1 MEETTDIVAL
11 RGAGREG
18 WVKASVPVLVEGVV
32 EKMGRDGRRYLE
44 LQLCDALDRFVL
56 RVWPDA
62 PLFDAVDSLEQGTC
76 LQLDG
81 EFHVHPTF
89 GLEARAWK
97 FRTLEGA
104 EKEEFLAG
112 PAGLRAR
119 QQEDYAC
126 IEEEVARLKDPR
138 LRALGAAFLERWG
151 ARFRRTAAAR
161 FFHHARRGGLVE
173 HVAQMMRYAGAVCGA
188 NPRLNRDLLISG
200 VLFHDCGKLWENSVE
215 EGGFNMPFD
224 ERGELLGHINIGIEL
239 VNSLWKALP
248 LESWENL
255 TPKSEDVRL
264 HLLHLVAS
272 HHGELQF
279 GSPIQPKTPEAIA
292 LHYIDNLDAKLEML
306 ARGYEGGAS
315 VGGRIYDKV
324 KPLNVR
330 PVEPLPAHEA

>member
-1 MEETTDIVAL
+1 MAETTDIAGL
-11 RGAGREG
+11 RAAGRDG
-18 WVKASVPVLVEGVV
+18 WVKAAVPVLVDAVL
-32 EKMGRDGRRYLE
+32 EKSSRDGRSYLE
-44 LQLCDALDRFVL
+44 VQLCDARDRLVL

-62 PLFDAVDSLEQGTC
+62 ALFDAAASLASGAC
-76 LQLDG
+76 LQLEG

-89 GLEARAWK
+89 GLEARGWK
-97 FRTLEGA
+97 FRALEGG

-112 PAGLRAR
+112 PADLRAR
-119 QQEDYAC
+119 QQEDYAL
-126 IEEEVARLKDPR
+126 IEAAVAGLKDPR
-138 LRALGAAFLERWG
+138 LQALGAAFLEKWG
-151 ARFRRTAAAR
+151 TRFRRTAAAR

-173 HVAQMMRYAGAVCGA
+173 HVAQMMRYAGAVCSA
-188 NPRLNRDLLISG
+188 NPKLNRDLLVSG

-239 VNSLWKALP
+239 VNSLWKTLP
-248 LESWENL
+248 LEGWEDL

-279 GSPIQPKTPEAIA
+279 GSPIPPKTPEAIA

-315 VGGRIYDKV
+315 VGERIYDKV